1 MEAWCLFYLNFEH
14 FYLNEQCGCVLA
26 WLATGGWNQYQGQST
41 AVGEGWPLTMSSPEP
56 REKTVASLY
65 KGTKLPL
72 WF

>member
-1 MEAWCLFYLNFEH
+1 MEAWCP

-26 WLATGGWNQYQGQST
+26 WLATGGWNLLWFQVRVRLG
-41 AVGEGWPLTMSSPEP
+41 VGEGWPLTMSSPEP

-72 WF
+72 WI

>member
-1 MEAWCLFYLNFEH
+1 MEAWCP

-26 WLATGGWNQYQGQST
+26 WLATEAGTNIKVRVRLG
-41 AVGEGWPLTMSSPEP
+41 VGEGWPLTMSSPEP

-72 WF
+72 WI